1 MSGMLVLLISI
12 MCILLVYLVQSY
24 TAFLTFKIKNIKL
37 EKNIMFL
44 ILPFY
49 SLLVH
54 FLIAYKLFKKK
65 EFKKAIKILIYSFS
79 RYNIFLNILLGVI
92 LEEIIVLETYGQSR
106 LLSKK
111 EIKIN
116 EERKEKTILE
126 KLLKKPFN
134 TAKQVA
140 PLYN

>member
-1 MSGMLVLLISI
+1 MSSMLVLLILI
-12 MCILLVYLVQSY
+12 MSILLVYLVQSY
-24 TAFLTFKIKNIKL
+24 TAFLTFKIKNIKFG
-37 EKNIMFL
+37 KNIMFL

-79 RYNIFLNILLGVI
+79 RYKIFLNILLGVI

-111 EIKIN
+111 EIKIK

-134 TAKQVA
+134 TANQVA

>member
-1 MSGMLVLLISI
+1 
-12 MCILLVYLVQSY
+12 
-24 TAFLTFKIKNIKL
+24 
-37 EKNIMFL
+37 MFL

>member
-1 MSGMLVLLISI
+1 MLVLLISI